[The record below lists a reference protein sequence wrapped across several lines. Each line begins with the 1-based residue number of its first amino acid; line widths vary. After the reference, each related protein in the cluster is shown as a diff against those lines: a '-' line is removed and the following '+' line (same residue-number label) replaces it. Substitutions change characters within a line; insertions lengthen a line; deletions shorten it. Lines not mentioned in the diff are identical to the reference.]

1 MAVRALIVTVVIAAA
16 LPALAQEAADG
27 PNTNWPGY
35 QEGDYV
41 VNNYKFASGE
51 SLPR

>member
-1 MAVRALIVTVVIAAA
+1 MFVRALIVIVVMAGA
-16 LPALAQEAADG
+16 LPALAQEAANK

-41 VNNYKFASGE
+41 VQR
-51 SLPR
+51 LQIR